1 MARGLTRKKKIL
13 SHGDLDVY
21 REAFEAA
28 MTIFDHSRGFPR
40 EESYSLTDQIRRS
53 SRSVAANIAEGW
65 RKRRYKAAFISK
77 FSDAETEAAE
87 TQVWIE
93 FSVKCG
99 YLDRAAGRKLYRAY
113 DILIRKLVGMIHY
126 ADRWTIKAPP
136 SAADSSNGRA

>member
-1 MARGLTRKKKIL
+1 MARMQPRKKQIL

-21 REAFEAA
+21 REAFEVA
-28 MTIFDHSRGFPR
+28 MTIFEHTRGFPR

-53 SRSVAANIAEGW
+53 SRSAAANIAEGW

-99 YLDRAAGRKLYRAY
+99 YLDRATGRKVYRTY
-113 DILIRKLVGMIHY
+113 DLLIRKLVGMIYY
-126 ADRWTIKAPP
+126 ADRWTIRAPA
-136 SAADSSNGRA
+136 STGDSSNGRS